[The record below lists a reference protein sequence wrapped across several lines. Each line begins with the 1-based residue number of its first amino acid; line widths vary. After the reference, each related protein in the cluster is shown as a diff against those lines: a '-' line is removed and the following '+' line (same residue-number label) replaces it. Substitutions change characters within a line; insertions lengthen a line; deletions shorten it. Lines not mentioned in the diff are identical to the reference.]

1 MPFINSKI
9 SIKITKEQE
18 AVIKNRLGRAIAL
31 IPGKSE
37 SWLMVGFEDGY
48 RLYFKGQEYE
58 KLVFVEVQIFGDAS
72 KTALNSL
79 TAELCNIYN
88 EELGIEKDK
97 IYIKYS
103 LVDNWG
109 WNGSNF

>member
-9 SIKITKEQE
+9 NIKISKEQE
-18 AVIKNRLGRAIAL
+18 TEIKNRLGKAITL

-37 SWLMVGFEDGY
+37 AWLMVGFEDAY
-48 RLYFKGQEYE
+48 SLYFQGEASE
-58 KLVFVEVQIFGDAS
+58 KIAFIEVKLFGSAQ
-72 KTALNSL
+72 KEAYNQL

-88 EELGIEKDK
+88 QVLDIPKDK
-97 IYIKYS
+97 IYVKYEKVS
-103 LVDNWG
+103 TWG